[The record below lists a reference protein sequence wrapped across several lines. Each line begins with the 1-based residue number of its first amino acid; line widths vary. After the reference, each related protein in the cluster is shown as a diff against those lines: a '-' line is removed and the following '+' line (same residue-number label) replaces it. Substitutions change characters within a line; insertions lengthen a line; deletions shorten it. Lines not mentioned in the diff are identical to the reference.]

1 MSDNKFGFT
10 VDDIIAEFDKKKAD
24 PSASHN
30 IIEDYDEEFSE
41 ELSPSGEY
49 VPRHAKPA
57 PPEEESEQT
66 ENSPDSSK
74 ASAEEIS
81 SEADTKQESVPE
93 VASPEE
99 IEPNEASA
107 EPSAAE
113 QDKSD
118 EPMAAIEPKAT
129 AEPKVSDEPKAAL
142 PNTDLP
148 EASSEPNEPKASEEP
163 QSEES
168 TALPE
173 SDNSAGQETAD
184 LDEPANTSPTE
195 SEVPETIENTENN
208 ITESNIID
216 DISEEETNTPS
227 EPEAPPQPT
236 AVLDGIIPAESFS
249 DKSADESG
257 AFSSVFANGL
267 DDTDKA
273 ENELQETVEVL
284 NADIPDWGDILP
296 EPSIEETV
304 DDAITDYESDDIE
317 EDETVPE
324 DIDETDDTVDDV
336 SDDEIID
343 DEPESDEANPEKED
357 APTEEENSPED
368 NPPKNDSDE
377 SVSEVEAV
385 QTDDIPPF
393 EPEPI
398 TLTAEEAA
406 EDNAKKAKK
415 NILKELLPWKGDT
428 VFEMIRKIVF
438 IIAVIIFIGAGVM
451 LASTLIQSDRAVK
464 DLEQIKEVVTTTAK
478 TTIDSEGN
486 VITIAPTEEEEQ
498 QHNIDIMS
506 YYKGISDKVVG
517 FIELEGCDI
526 YQPVVQ
532 DPEDTTNTYYLTHT
546 YYDEQN
552 KGGAIF
558 MDYRCTV
565 REDYVS
571 PNLVL
576 YGHNQEDGT
585 MFGNLK
591 NYKQNLEF
599 YADNPTVTLRTEY
612 ETGTYLIYAF
622 FVTNA
627 LEKQDSNGEVFHYH
641 DYIEALNDEATFDW
655 YMSEVQSRNQI
666 ISPVKAEFGDKLLVL
681 STCSNEFSNSR
692 FVVFARKLR
701 DGESVSDYDFTSA
714 SFNPYARGVDWTAI
728 MSGETTTTTEE
739 TTVPEETDE
748 EDGET
753 TTKKKKKKT
762 SASDEENSADTL
774 NADNTDLN
782 VAVDADVTT
791 VPPDASDESGED
803 TTTKKKK
810 KTTTEATEETSAEE
824 ITSKKKKSTSADT
837 SEETTAEETTKKKSK
852 KTTTETTAE
861 ETTSK
866 KKKSTTKETTAETS
880 DTENTEESTVTSV
893 PESESEETTT
903 VTAN

>member
-24 PSASHN
+24 PSAPYN
-30 IIEDYDEEFSE
+30 ITEDYDEEFSE

-57 PPEEESEQT
+57 PPEEKAEQT
-66 ENSPDSSK
+66 ADIPDSSD
-74 ASAEEIS
+74 APPEE
-81 SEADTKQESVPE
+81 T
-93 VASPEE
+93 SPEE
-99 IEPNEASA
+99 AAPNDAA
-107 EPSAAE
+107 EMSIAE
-113 QDKSD
+113 QDKPKASD
-118 EPMAAIEPKAT
+118 EHT
-129 AEPKVSDEPKAAL
+129 ALNEPKVEEPTSEELSAS
-142 PNTDLP
+142 P
-148 EASSEPNEPKASEEP
+148 EADKDADSTDPADALTSENEA
-163 QSEES
+163 
-168 TALPE
+168 
-173 SDNSAGQETAD
+173 
-184 LDEPANTSPTE
+184 
-195 SEVPETIENTENN
+195 PETTENSEDN
-208 ITESNIID
+208 ITGSNIID
-216 DISEEETNTPS
+216 DISEEETNEPS
-227 EPEAPPQPT
+227 ESEAPPQPT
-236 AVLDGIIPAESFS
+236 AILDGIAPAESFA
-249 DKSADESG
+249 DKNTDESG

-273 ENELQETVEVL
+273 EGEPQETVEVL

-296 EPSIEETV
+296 EPSIEETI
-304 DDAITDYESDDIE
+304 DDAITDYESEDIE

-324 DIDETDDTVDDV
+324 DTDETDDTVDDI

-343 DEPESDEANPEKED
+343 DEPESDEASPEEA
-357 APTEEENSPED
+357 APTEKESSPEE
-368 NPPKNDSDE
+368 KTDSTE
-377 SVSEVEAV
+377 SVSESETV
-385 QTDDIPPF
+385 QADDIPPF
-393 EPEPI
+393 EPEPV

-406 EDNAKKAKK
+406 EDNAKKTKK
-415 NILKELLPWKGDT
+415 NILKEILPWKSDT

-438 IIAVIIFIGAGVM
+438 IIAVIIFVGAGVM
-451 LASTLIQSDRAVK
+451 LASTLIQSNRAVK
-464 DLEQIKEVVTTTAK
+464 DLEQIKEIVTTTAK
-478 TTIDSEGN
+478 TAIDSEGN

-532 DPEDTTNTYYLTHT
+532 DPEDTTNTYFLTHT

-558 MDYRCTV
+558 MDYRCTIS
-565 REDYVS
+565 EDYVS
-571 PNLVL
+571 PNIVL

-599 YADNPTVTLRTEY
+599 YAENPTVTLRTDY

-641 DYIEALNDEATFDW
+641 DYIEALNDEATFNW
-655 YMSEVQSRNQI
+655 YMGEVQSRNQI

-728 MSGETTTTTEE
+728 MSGETTTETSEE
-739 TTVPEETDE
+739 TSDETTAPEETD

-753 TTKKKKKKT
+753 TTKKKKKKKT
-762 SASDEENSADTL
+762 SAADEENGTDTL
-774 NADNTDLN
+774 NADSSDTDTP
-782 VAVDADVTT
+782 VDADVTT
-791 VPPDASDESGED
+791 VPPDASDEDGEE
-803 TTTKKKK
+803 TTSKKKK
-810 KTTTEATEETSAEE
+810 KTTTEVTEETTEE
-824 ITSKKKKSTSADT
+824 ATSKKKKSTTADT
-837 SEETTAEETTKKKSK
+837 SEETSSEETAETTKKKSK

-866 KKKSTTKETTAETS
+866 KKKSTAKETAAETS
-880 DTENTEESTVTSV
+880 DTESTEESAVTSV
-893 PESESEETTT
+893 PETESEETTT
-903 VTAN
+903 VTAGSD

>member
-24 PSASHN
+24 PSAPYN
-30 IIEDYDEEFSE
+30 ITEDYDEEFSE

-57 PPEEESEQT
+57 PPEEKAEQT
-66 ENSPDSSK
+66 ADIPDSSD
-74 ASAEEIS
+74 APPEE
-81 SEADTKQESVPE
+81 T
-93 VASPEE
+93 SPEE
-99 IEPNEASA
+99 AAPNDAA
-107 EPSAAE
+107 EMSIAE
-113 QDKSD
+113 QDKPKASD
-118 EPMAAIEPKAT
+118 EHT
-129 AEPKVSDEPKAAL
+129 AL
-142 PNTDLP
+142 
-148 EASSEPNEPKASEEP
+148 NEPKAEEPTSEELSASP
-163 QSEES
+163 EADKDADPTDPADALTSENE
-168 TALPE
+168 A
-173 SDNSAGQETAD
+173 
-184 LDEPANTSPTE
+184 
-195 SEVPETIENTENN
+195 PETTENSEDN
-208 ITESNIID
+208 ITDSNIID
-216 DISEEETNTPS
+216 DISEEETNGPS

-236 AVLDGIIPAESFS
+236 AILDGIAPAESFD
-249 DKSADESG
+249 DKNTDESG

-273 ENELQETVEVL
+273 EGEPQETVEVL

-296 EPSIEETV
+296 EPSIEEAI
-304 DDAITDYESDDIE
+304 DDAITDYESEDIE

-324 DIDETDDTVDDV
+324 DTDETDDDV
-336 SDDEIID
+336 SDEEIID
-343 DEPESDEANPEKED
+343 DEPESDEASPEEA
-357 APTEEENSPED
+357 APTEKESSPEE
-368 NPPKNDSDE
+368 KTDSTE
-377 SVSEVEAV
+377 SVSESETV
-385 QTDDIPPF
+385 QADDIPPF

-398 TLTAEEAA
+398 TLTADETA
-406 EDNAKKAKK
+406 EDNSKKEKK
-415 NILKELLPWKGDT
+415 NILKELLPQKGDT

-438 IIAVIIFIGAGVM
+438 IIAVIIFVGAGVM
-451 LASTLIQSDRAVK
+451 LASTLIQSNRAVK
-464 DLEQIKEVVTTTAK
+464 DLEQIKEIVTTTAK
-478 TTIDSEGN
+478 TAIDSEGN

-532 DPEDTTNTYYLTHT
+532 DPEDTTNTYFLTHT

-558 MDYRCTV
+558 MDYRCTIS
-565 REDYVS
+565 EDYVS
-571 PNLVL
+571 PNIVL

-599 YADNPTVTLRTEY
+599 YAENPTVTLRTDY

-655 YMSEVQSRNQI
+655 YMGEVQSRNQI

-728 MSGETTTTTEE
+728 MSGETTTETSEE
-739 TTVPEETDE
+739 TSDETTAPEETD

-753 TTKKKKKKT
+753 TTKKKKKKKT
-762 SASDEENSADTL
+762 SAADEENGTDTL
-774 NADNTDLN
+774 NADSSDTDTP
-782 VAVDADVTT
+782 VDADVTT
-791 VPPDASDESGED
+791 VPPDASDEDGEE
-803 TTTKKKK
+803 TTSKKKK
-810 KTTTEATEETSAEE
+810 KTTTEITEETTEE
-824 ITSKKKKSTSADT
+824 ATSKKKKSTTADT
-837 SEETTAEETTKKKSK
+837 SEETSSEETAETTKKKPK

-866 KKKSTTKETTAETS
+866 KKKSTAKETAAETS
-880 DTENTEESTVTSV
+880 DTESTEESAVTSV
-893 PESESEETTT
+893 PETESEETTT
-903 VTAN
+903 VTAGSD

>member
-24 PSASHN
+24 PSAPYN
-30 IIEDYDEEFSE
+30 ITEDYDEEFSE
-41 ELSPSGEY
+41 ELSPNGEY

-57 PPEEESEQT
+57 PPEEETEQ
-66 ENSPDSSK
+66 NGDIPDSSD
-74 ASAEEIS
+74 ASAEIS
-81 SEADTKQESVPE
+81 TPEADAKQENAPTG
-93 VASPEE
+93 
-99 IEPNEASA
+99 ASA

-113 QDKSD
+113 QDKS
-118 EPMAAIEPKAT
+118 
-129 AEPKVSDEPKAAL
+129 V
-142 PNTDLP
+142 
-148 EASSEPNEPKASEEP
+148 EPKASYESKTAEEP
-163 QSEES
+163 KSEES

-173 SDNSAGQETAD
+173 LDNSAVQETAG
-184 LDEPANTSPTE
+184 LDEPAIIPPKE
-195 SEVPETIENTENN
+195 SKVPQTIENTKNN
-208 ITESNIID
+208 ITESNIVD
-216 DISEEETNTPS
+216 DISEEETNKPS
-227 EPEAPPQPT
+227 ESEAPPQPA
-236 AVLDGIIPAESFS
+236 AVLDGVIPAESFS
-249 DKSADESG
+249 DKNTDESG
-257 AFSSVFANGL
+257 TFSSMFANGL

-273 ENELQETVEVL
+273 ENEPQETVEVL

-304 DDAITDYESDDIE
+304 DDAITDYESEDIE

-324 DIDETDDTVDDV
+324 DIDETDDTVDDI

-343 DEPESDEANPEKED
+343 DEADPEKTD
-357 APTEEENSPED
+357 TPTEEENKPE
-368 NPPKNDSDE
+368 KNGSSE
-377 SVSEVEAV
+377 SETV
-385 QTDDIPPF
+385 QTDDIPAF
-393 EPEPI
+393 NPEPV

-415 NILKELLPWKGDT
+415 NILKEILPWKGDT

-451 LASTLIQSDRAVK
+451 LASTLIQSNKAVK

-486 VITIAPTEEEEQ
+486 VITVAPTEEEEQ

-565 REDYVS
+565 SEDYVS

-591 NYKQNLEF
+591 NYKQDLEF
-599 YADNPTVTLRTEY
+599 YAANPTVTLRTEY
-612 ETGTYLIYAF
+612 ETGIYLIYAY

-655 YMSEVQSRNQI
+655 YMGEVQSRNQI

-681 STCSNEFSNSR
+681 STCSNEFTNSR

-728 MSGETTTTTEE
+728 MSGETTTELTEE
-739 TTVPEETDE
+739 TSEETTAPEETD

-753 TTKKKKKKT
+753 TTKKKKKKKT
-762 SASDEENSADTL
+762 SVSDEENSTDTL
-774 NADNTDLN
+774 NASDSDTDTS
-782 VAVDADVTT
+782 ADADVTT
-791 VPPDASDESGED
+791 VPTDASDEGSED

-810 KTTTEATEETSAEE
+810 KKTTAESTEETSAEE
-824 ITSKKKKSTSADT
+824 TTSKKKKSTDADT
-837 SEETTAEETTKKKSK
+837 SEETTAEEITTKKKSK

-866 KKKSTTKETTAETS
+866 KKKKTKETTAETS
-880 DTENTEESTVTSV
+880 DTEESTVTSI
-893 PESESEETTT
+893 PETESEETTT

>member
-10 VDDIIAEFDKKKAD
+10 VDDIIAEFDKKKTE
-24 PSASHN
+24 PSAPHN
-30 IIEDYDEEFSE
+30 ITEDYDGEFSE
-41 ELSPSGEY
+41 ELSPNGEY

-57 PPEEESEQT
+57 PPEEETEQ
-66 ENSPDSSK
+66 NGNIPDSS
-74 ASAEEIS
+74 
-81 SEADTKQESVPE
+81 DTS
-93 VASPEE
+93 
-99 IEPNEASA
+99 
-107 EPSAAE
+107 AE
-113 QDKSD
+113 QDKS
-118 EPMAAIEPKAT
+118 A
-129 AEPKVSDEPKAAL
+129 EPKAANVTTAEE
-142 PNTDLP
+142 PKPESTSASP
-148 EASSEPNEPKASEEP
+148 EADKNTE
-163 QSEES
+163 
-168 TALPE
+168 
-173 SDNSAGQETAD
+173 QETAGP
-184 LDEPANTSPTE
+184 DEPAIAPPTE
-195 SEVPETIENTENN
+195 SEVPETTENKEN
-208 ITESNIID
+208 DITESNIVD
-216 DISEEETNTPS
+216 DISEEETNKPS
-227 EPEAPPQPT
+227 EPEAPPQPA
-236 AVLDGIIPAESFS
+236 AVS
-249 DKSADESG
+249 DDA
-257 AFSSVFANGL
+257 
-267 DDTDKA
+267 DKA
-273 ENELQETVEVL
+273 ESEPTGTVEVL

-296 EPSIEETV
+296 EPSIEETI
-304 DDAITDYESDDIE
+304 DDAIADLDSEEIE

-324 DIDETDDTVDDV
+324 DIDETDDTVNDI

-343 DEPESDEANPEKED
+343 DEADPEKTD
-357 APTEEENSPED
+357 TPTEEENKTE
-368 NPPKNDSDE
+368 KADSSE
-377 SVSEVEAV
+377 SETVR
-385 QTDDIPPF
+385 TDDIPAF
-393 EPEPI
+393 NPEPV
-398 TLTAEEAA
+398 TLTAEETA

-415 NILKELLPWKGDT
+415 NILKEILPWKGDT

-451 LASTLIQSDRAVK
+451 LASTLIQSNRAVK
-464 DLEQIKEVVTTTAK
+464 DLEKIKEVVTTTAK

-565 REDYVS
+565 SEDYVS

-591 NYKQNLEF
+591 NYKQDLDF
-599 YADNPTVTLRTEY
+599 YAANPTVTLRTEY
-612 ETGTYLIYAF
+612 ESGTYLIYAY

-655 YMSEVQSRNQI
+655 YMGEVQSRNQI

-728 MSGETTTTTEE
+728 MSGETTTELTEETSEE
-739 TTVPEETDE
+739 TTVPEETD

-753 TTKKKKKKT
+753 TTKKKKKKKT
-762 SASDEENSADTL
+762 SVSDEENSSDTL
-774 NADNTDLN
+774 NADDSDTDTP
-782 VAVDADVTT
+782 VDADVTT
-791 VPPDASDESGED
+791 VPTDASDEGGED
-803 TTTKKKK
+803 TTTKKKKK

-824 ITSKKKKSTSADT
+824 TTSKKKKSTDADT
-837 SEETTAEETTKKKSK
+837 SEETTAEETTTKKKSK

-861 ETTSK
+861 ETTTK
-866 KKKSTTKETTAETS
+866 KKKSTAKETTAETS
-880 DTENTEESTVTSV
+880 DTEESTVTSV
-893 PESESEETTT
+893 PETEPEETTT

>member
-10 VDDIIAEFDKKKAD
+10 VDDIIAEFDKKKTE
-24 PSASHN
+24 PSAPHN
-30 IIEDYDEEFSE
+30 ITEDYDGEFSE
-41 ELSPSGEY
+41 ELSPNGEY

-57 PPEEESEQT
+57 PPEEETEQ
-66 ENSPDSSK
+66 NGNIPDSS
-74 ASAEEIS
+74 
-81 SEADTKQESVPE
+81 DTS
-93 VASPEE
+93 
-99 IEPNEASA
+99 
-107 EPSAAE
+107 AE
-113 QDKSD
+113 QDKS
-118 EPMAAIEPKAT
+118 
-129 AEPKVSDEPKAAL
+129 AEPKTANVTTAEEPKPESTSAS
-142 PNTDLP
+142 P
-148 EASSEPNEPKASEEP
+148 EADK
-163 QSEES
+163 S
-168 TALPE
+168 TE
-173 SDNSAGQETAD
+173 QETAG
-184 LDEPANTSPTE
+184 LDEPAIIPPTE
-195 SEVPETIENTENN
+195 SEVPETTENKEN
-208 ITESNIID
+208 DITESNIID
-216 DISEEETNTPS
+216 DISEEETNEPS
-227 EPEAPPQPT
+227 ESEAPPQPA
-236 AVLDGIIPAESFS
+236 AVP
-249 DKSADESG
+249 
-257 AFSSVFANGL
+257 
-267 DDTDKA
+267 DDADKA
-273 ENELQETVEVL
+273 ENEPTGTVEVL
-284 NADIPDWGDILP
+284 NADIPDWNDILP
-296 EPSIEETV
+296 EPSIEETI
-304 DDAITDYESDDIE
+304 DDAIADLDSEEIE

-324 DIDETDDTVDDV
+324 DIDETDDTVNDI

-343 DEPESDEANPEKED
+343 DEADPEKTD
-357 APTEEENSPED
+357 TPTEEENKTE
-368 NPPKNDSDE
+368 KADSSE
-377 SVSEVEAV
+377 SETVRN
-385 QTDDIPPF
+385 DDIPAF
-393 EPEPI
+393 NPEPV
-398 TLTAEEAA
+398 TLTAEEDA

-415 NILKELLPWKGDT
+415 NILKEILPWKGDT

-451 LASTLIQSDRAVK
+451 LASTLIQSNRAVK
-464 DLEQIKEVVTTTAK
+464 DLEKIKEVVTTTAK

-565 REDYVS
+565 SEDYVS

-591 NYKQNLEF
+591 NYKQDLDF
-599 YADNPTVTLRTEY
+599 YAANPTVTLRTEY
-612 ETGTYLIYAF
+612 ESGTYLIYAY

-655 YMSEVQSRNQI
+655 YMGEVQSRNQI

-728 MSGETTTTTEE
+728 MSGETTTELTEETSEE
-739 TTVPEETDE
+739 TTVPEETD

-753 TTKKKKKKT
+753 TTKKKKKKKT
-762 SASDEENSADTL
+762 SVSDEENSSDTL
-774 NADNTDLN
+774 NADDSDTDTL
-782 VAVDADVTT
+782 ADADVTT
-791 VPPDASDESGED
+791 VPTDASDEGGED

-810 KTTTEATEETSAEE
+810 KKTTTEITEETSAEE
-824 ITSKKKKSTSADT
+824 TTSKKKKSTDADT

-861 ETTSK
+861 ETTTKKK

-880 DTENTEESTVTSV
+880 DTEESTVTSV
-893 PESESEETTT
+893 PETESEETTT

>member
-24 PSASHN
+24 PSAPYN
-30 IIEDYDEEFSE
+30 ITEDYDEEFSE
-41 ELSPSGEY
+41 ELSPNGEY

-57 PPEEESEQT
+57 PPEEETEQ
-66 ENSPDSSK
+66 NGDIPDSSDT
-74 ASAEEIS
+74 SAEIS
-81 SEADTKQESVPE
+81 TPEADAKQENAPTG
-93 VASPEE
+93 
-99 IEPNEASA
+99 ASA

-113 QDKSD
+113 QDKSV
-118 EPMAAIEPKAT
+118 EPKAT
-129 AEPKVSDEPKAAL
+129 V
-142 PNTDLP
+142 
-148 EASSEPNEPKASEEP
+148 EPKASYEPKTAEEP
-163 QSEES
+163 KSEES
-168 TALPE
+168 TALHE
-173 SDNSAGQETAD
+173 LDNSAVQETAH
-184 LDEPANTSPTE
+184 LDEPAIIPPKE
-195 SEVPETIENTENN
+195 SEVPQTIENTKNN
-208 ITESNIID
+208 ITESNIVEH
-216 DISEEETNTPS
+216 ISEEETSEPS
-227 EPEAPPQPT
+227 ESEAPPQPA
-236 AVLDGIIPAESFS
+236 AVLDGVIPAESFS
-249 DKSADESG
+249 DKNTDESG
-257 AFSSVFANGL
+257 TFSSVFANGL

-273 ENELQETVEVL
+273 ENEPQETVEVL
-284 NADIPDWGDILP
+284 NTDIPDWGDILP

-304 DDAITDYESDDIE
+304 DDAITDYESEDIE

-324 DIDETDDTVDDV
+324 DIDETDDTVDDI

-343 DEPESDEANPEKED
+343 DEPESDEADPENTD
-357 APTEEENSPED
+357 TPTEEETSPED
-368 NPPKNDSDE
+368 KTEKADNSE
-377 SVSEVEAV
+377 SETAR
-385 QTDDIPPF
+385 TDDIPAF
-393 EPEPI
+393 NPEPV

-406 EDNAKKAKK
+406 EDTAQKARK
-415 NILKELLPWKGDT
+415 NILKEILPWKGDT

-451 LASTLIQSDRAVK
+451 LASTLIQSNRAVK

-486 VITIAPTEEEEQ
+486 VITVAPTEEEEQ

-565 REDYVS
+565 SEDYVS

-591 NYKQNLEF
+591 NYKQDLEF
-599 YADNPTVTLRTEY
+599 YAANPTVTLRTEY
-612 ETGTYLIYAF
+612 ESGTYLIYAY

-655 YMSEVQSRNQI
+655 YMGEVQSRNQI

-728 MSGETTTTTEE
+728 MSGETTTELTEE
-739 TTVPEETDE
+739 TSEETTAPEETDE
-748 EDGET
+748 DGGT
-753 TTKKKKKKT
+753 TTKKKKKKKT
-762 SASDEENSADTL
+762 SVSDEENSTDTL
-774 NADNTDLN
+774 NEDGSDTDSS
-782 VAVDADVTT
+782 ADADVTT
-791 VPPDASDESGED
+791 VPTDASDEGGED

-810 KTTTEATEETSAEE
+810 KKTTAESTEETSAEE
-824 ITSKKKKSTSADT
+824 TTSKKKKSTDT
-837 SEETTAEETTKKKSK
+837 DASEETTAEETTTKKKSK

-866 KKKSTTKETTAETS
+866 KKKKTKETTAETS
-880 DTENTEESTVTSV
+880 DTEESTVTSV
-893 PESESEETTT
+893 PETESEETTT

>member
-24 PSASHN
+24 PSAPYN
-30 IIEDYDEEFSE
+30 ITEDYDEEFSE
-41 ELSPSGEY
+41 ELSPNGEY

-57 PPEEESEQT
+57 PPEEETGQNEDIPD
-66 ENSPDSSK
+66 SPDT
-74 ASAEEIS
+74 SAEIS
-81 SEADTKQESVPE
+81 TPEADAKQESTPT
-93 VASPEE
+93 
-99 IEPNEASA
+99 EASA

-113 QDKSD
+113 QDKSV
-118 EPMAAIEPKAT
+118 EPKAAIEPKAT
-129 AEPKVSDEPKAAL
+129 I
-142 PNTDLP
+142 
-148 EASSEPNEPKASEEP
+148 EPKASYEPKTAEEP
-163 QSEES
+163 KSEES
-168 TALPE
+168 TALHE
-173 SDNSAGQETAD
+173 LDNSAVQETAG
-184 LDEPANTSPTE
+184 LDEPVVAPPTE
-195 SEVPETIENTENN
+195 SEVPETIENTEND

-216 DISEEETNTPS
+216 DISEEETNEPS
-227 EPEAPPQPT
+227 EPEAPPQPA
-236 AVLDGIIPAESFS
+236 AVLDGVIPAESFS
-249 DKSADESG
+249 DKNTNESG

-267 DDTDKA
+267 DDSDKA
-273 ENELQETVEVL
+273 ENEPQETVEVL

-304 DDAITDYESDDIE
+304 DDAITDYESEDIE

-324 DIDETDDTVDDV
+324 DIDETDDTVDDI

-343 DEPESDEANPEKED
+343 DEPESGEANPENTD
-357 APTEEENSPED
+357 TPTEEETSPED
-368 NPPKNDSDE
+368 KTEKNDNSE
-377 SVSEVEAV
+377 SETAR
-385 QTDDIPPF
+385 TDDIPPF
-393 EPEPI
+393 KPEPV

-406 EDNAKKAKK
+406 EDNDKKAKK
-415 NILKELLPWKGDT
+415 NILKEILPWKGDT

-451 LASTLIQSDRAVK
+451 LASTLIQSNRAVK
-464 DLEQIKEVVTTTAK
+464 DLEKIKEVVTTTAK

-532 DPEDTTNTYYLTHT
+532 DPDDTTNTYYLTHT

-565 REDYVS
+565 SEDYVS

-591 NYKQNLEF
+591 NYKQDLEF
-599 YADNPTVTLRTEY
+599 YAANPTVTLRTEY
-612 ETGTYLIYAF
+612 ETGIYLIYAY

-655 YMSEVQSRNQI
+655 YMGEVQSRNQI

-701 DGESVSDYDFTSA
+701 SGESVSDYDFTSA

-728 MSGETTTTTEE
+728 MSGETTTELTEE
-739 TTVPEETDE
+739 TSEETTAPDE
-748 EDGET
+748 TDEDGET
-753 TTKKKKKKT
+753 TTKKKKKKKT
-762 SASDEENSADTL
+762 SVSDEENSTDTL
-774 NADNTDLN
+774 SADDSDTDTP
-782 VAVDADVTT
+782 ADADVTT
-791 VPPDASDESGED
+791 VPTDASDEDGED
-803 TTTKKKK
+803 TTTKKKKK

-824 ITSKKKKSTSADT
+824 TTSKKKKSTSADT

-861 ETTSK
+861 ETTTK

-880 DTENTEESTVTSV
+880 DTEESTVTSV
-893 PESESEETTT
+893 PETESEETTT

>member
-24 PSASHN
+24 PSAPHN
-30 IIEDYDEEFSE
+30 ITEDYDEEFSE
-41 ELSPSGEY
+41 ELSPNGEY

-57 PPEEESEQT
+57 PPEEETEQ
-66 ENSPDSSK
+66 NGNIPDSSDT
-74 ASAEEIS
+74 SAEIS
-81 SEADTKQESVPE
+81 TPEADAKQENAPTG
-93 VASPEE
+93 
-99 IEPNEASA
+99 ASA

-113 QDKSD
+113 QDKSV
-118 EPMAAIEPKAT
+118 EPKAAIEPKAT
-129 AEPKVSDEPKAAL
+129 VEPKATIEPKVSYEPKTA
-142 PNTDLP
+142 
-148 EASSEPNEPKASEEP
+148 EEPK
-163 QSEES
+163 SEES

-173 SDNSAGQETAD
+173 LDNSAVQETAG
-184 LDEPANTSPTE
+184 LDEPAIIPPKE
-195 SEVPETIENTENN
+195 SEVPQTIENTKNN
-208 ITESNIID
+208 ITESNIAEY
-216 DISEEETNTPS
+216 ISEEETNEPS
-227 EPEAPPQPT
+227 EPEAPPQPA
-236 AVLDGIIPAESFS
+236 AVLDGVIPAESFS
-249 DKSADESG
+249 DKNTDESG
-257 AFSSVFANGL
+257 TFSSVFANGL

-273 ENELQETVEVL
+273 ENEPQETVEVL

-304 DDAITDYESDDIE
+304 DDAITDYESEDIE

-324 DIDETDDTVDDV
+324 DIDETDDTVNDI

-343 DEPESDEANPEKED
+343 DEADPEKTD
-357 APTEEENSPED
+357 TPTEEENKPQ
-368 NPPKNDSDE
+368 KNDSSE
-377 SVSEVEAV
+377 SQTV
-385 QTDDIPPF
+385 QTDDIPAF
-393 EPEPI
+393 NPEPV

-406 EDNAKKAKK
+406 EDTAQKTKK
-415 NILKELLPWKGDT
+415 NILKEILPWKDDT

-451 LASTLIQSDRAVK
+451 LASTLIQSNRAVK

-486 VITIAPTEEEEQ
+486 VITVAPTEEEEQ

-565 REDYVS
+565 SEDYVS

-591 NYKQNLEF
+591 NYKQDLEF
-599 YADNPTVTLRTEY
+599 YAANPTVTLRTEY
-612 ETGTYLIYAF
+612 ESGTYLIYAY

-655 YMSEVQSRNQI
+655 YMGEVQSRNQI

-681 STCSNEFSNSR
+681 STCSNEFTNSR

-728 MSGETTTTTEE
+728 MSGETTTELTEE
-739 TTVPEETDE
+739 TSEETTAPEETD

-753 TTKKKKKKT
+753 TTKKKKKKKT
-762 SASDEENSADTL
+762 SVSDEENSTDTL
-774 NADNTDLN
+774 NEDGSDTDTS
-782 VAVDADVTT
+782 ADADVTT
-791 VPPDASDESGED
+791 VPPDASDEGGED

-810 KTTTEATEETSAEE
+810 KKTTAESTEETSAEE
-824 ITSKKKKSTSADT
+824 TTSKKKKSTAADT
-837 SEETTAEETTKKKSK
+837 SEETTAEETTTKKKSK
-852 KTTTETTAE
+852 KTTIETTAE

-866 KKKSTTKETTAETS
+866 KKKKTKETTAETS
-880 DTENTEESTVTSV
+880 DTEESTVTSV
-893 PESESEETTT
+893 PETESEETTT

>member
-24 PSASHN
+24 PSAPYN
-30 IIEDYDEEFSE
+30 ITEDYDEEFSE
-41 ELSPSGEY
+41 ELSPNGEY

-57 PPEEESEQT
+57 PPEEETGQNEDI
-66 ENSPDSSK
+66 PDSSDT
-74 ASAEEIS
+74 SAEIS
-81 SEADTKQESVPE
+81 TPKAEAKQENAPTG
-93 VASPEE
+93 
-99 IEPNEASA
+99 ASA

-113 QDKSD
+113 QDKSA
-118 EPMAAIEPKAT
+118 EPKAAIEPKASYEPET
-129 AEPKVSDEPKAAL
+129 AEEPK
-142 PNTDLP
+142 
-148 EASSEPNEPKASEEP
+148 SEG
-163 QSEES
+163 S

-173 SDNSAGQETAD
+173 LDNSAVQESAD
-184 LDEPANTSPTE
+184 LGEPAIAPPTE
-195 SEVPETIENTENN
+195 SEVPETIENTEND

-216 DISEEETNTPS
+216 DISEEETNEPS
-227 EPEAPPQPT
+227 EPEAPPQPA
-236 AVLDGIIPAESFS
+236 AVLDGVIPAESFS
-249 DKSADESG
+249 DKNTDESG

-267 DDTDKA
+267 DDSDKA
-273 ENELQETVEVL
+273 ENEPQETVEVL

-304 DDAITDYESDDIE
+304 DDAITDYESEDIE

-324 DIDETDDTVDDV
+324 DIDETDDTVDDI

-343 DEPESDEANPEKED
+343 DEPESDEADPENTD
-357 APTEEENSPED
+357 TPTEEETSPED
-368 NPPKNDSDE
+368 KTEKADSSE
-377 SVSEVEAV
+377 SETAR
-385 QTDDIPPF
+385 TDDIPPF
-393 EPEPI
+393 EPEPV

-406 EDNAKKAKK
+406 EDNAKKTKK
-415 NILKELLPWKGDT
+415 NILKEILPWKGDT

-451 LASTLIQSDRAVK
+451 LASTLIQSNRAVK
-464 DLEQIKEVVTTTAK
+464 DLEKIKEVVTTTAK

-486 VITIAPTEEEEQ
+486 VITVAPTEEEEQ

-565 REDYVS
+565 SEDYVS

-591 NYKQNLEF
+591 NYKQDLEF
-599 YADNPTVTLRTEY
+599 YAANPTVTLRTEY
-612 ETGTYLIYAF
+612 ETGIYLIYAY

-655 YMSEVQSRNQI
+655 YMGEVQSRNQI

-701 DGESVSDYDFTSA
+701 SGESVSDYDFTSA

-728 MSGETTTTTEE
+728 MSGETTTELTEE
-739 TTVPEETDE
+739 TSEETTAPEETD

-753 TTKKKKKKT
+753 TTKKKKKKKT
-762 SASDEENSADTL
+762 SVSDEENSTDTL
-774 NADNTDLN
+774 NEDGSDTDTS
-782 VAVDADVTT
+782 ADADVTT
-791 VPPDASDESGED
+791 VPPDASDEGGED
-803 TTTKKKK
+803 TTTKKKKK

-824 ITSKKKKSTSADT
+824 TTSKKKKKSTDTDT

-861 ETTSK
+861 ETTTK

-880 DTENTEESTVTSV
+880 DTEESTVTSV
-893 PESESEETTT
+893 PETESEETTT

>member
-10 VDDIIAEFDKKKAD
+10 VDDIIAEFDKKKTE
-24 PSASHN
+24 PSAPHN
-30 IIEDYDEEFSE
+30 ITEDYDGEFSE
-41 ELSPSGEY
+41 ELSPNGEY

-57 PPEEESEQT
+57 PPEEETEQ
-66 ENSPDSSK
+66 NGDIPDSS
-74 ASAEEIS
+74 
-81 SEADTKQESVPE
+81 DTS
-93 VASPEE
+93 
-99 IEPNEASA
+99 
-107 EPSAAE
+107 AE
-113 QDKSD
+113 QDKS
-118 EPMAAIEPKAT
+118 
-129 AEPKVSDEPKAAL
+129 AEPKTANVTTAEEPKPESTSAS
-142 PNTDLP
+142 P
-148 EASSEPNEPKASEEP
+148 EADKNTE
-163 QSEES
+163 
-168 TALPE
+168 
-173 SDNSAGQETAD
+173 QETVG
-184 LDEPANTSPTE
+184 LDEPAIIPPTE
-195 SEVPETIENTENN
+195 SEVPETTENKEN
-208 ITESNIID
+208 DITESNIVE
-216 DISEEETNTPS
+216 DISEEETNAPS
-227 EPEAPPQPT
+227 ESEAPPQPA
-236 AVLDGIIPAESFS
+236 AVP
-249 DKSADESG
+249 
-257 AFSSVFANGL
+257 
-267 DDTDKA
+267 DDADKA
-273 ENELQETVEVL
+273 KNEPTGTVEVL
-284 NADIPDWGDILP
+284 NANIPDWNDILP
-296 EPSIEETV
+296 EPSIEETI
-304 DDAITDYESDDIE
+304 DDAIADLDSEEIE

-324 DIDETDDTVDDV
+324 DIDETDDTVNDI

-343 DEPESDEANPEKED
+343 DEADPEKTD
-357 APTEEENSPED
+357 TPTEEENKTE
-368 NPPKNDSDE
+368 KADSSE
-377 SVSEVEAV
+377 SETVR
-385 QTDDIPPF
+385 TDDIPAF
-393 EPEPI
+393 NPEPV

-415 NILKELLPWKGDT
+415 NILKEILPWKGDT

-451 LASTLIQSDRAVK
+451 LASTLIQSNRAVK
-464 DLEQIKEVVTTTAK
+464 DLEKIKEVVTTTAK

-506 YYKGISDKVVG
+506 YYKGISDRVVG

-565 REDYVS
+565 SEDYVS

-591 NYKQNLEF
+591 NYKQDLDF
-599 YADNPTVTLRTEY
+599 YAANPTVTLRTEY
-612 ETGTYLIYAF
+612 ESGTYLIYAY

-655 YMSEVQSRNQI
+655 YMGEVQSRNQI

-728 MSGETTTTTEE
+728 MSGETTTELTEETSEE
-739 TTVPEETDE
+739 TTVPEETD

-753 TTKKKKKKT
+753 TTKKKKKKKT
-762 SASDEENSADTL
+762 SVSDEENSTDTL
-774 NADNTDLN
+774 NADDSDTDTP
-782 VAVDADVTT
+782 VDADVTT
-791 VPPDASDESGED
+791 VPTDASDEGDED
-803 TTTKKKK
+803 TTTKKKKK

-824 ITSKKKKSTSADT
+824 TTSKKKKSTDADT
-837 SEETTAEETTKKKSK
+837 SEETTAEETTTKKKSK
-852 KTTTETTAE
+852 KTTTEITAE
-861 ETTSK
+861 ETTTK
-866 KKKSTTKETTAETS
+866 KKKSTAKETTAETS
-880 DTENTEESTVTSV
+880 DTEESTVTSV
-893 PESESEETTT
+893 PETESEETTT

>member
-24 PSASHN
+24 PSAPYN
-30 IIEDYDEEFSE
+30 ITEDYDEEFSE

-57 PPEEESEQT
+57 PPEEKAEQT
-66 ENSPDSSK
+66 ADIPDSSD
-74 ASAEEIS
+74 APPEE
-81 SEADTKQESVPE
+81 T
-93 VASPEE
+93 SPEE
-99 IEPNEASA
+99 AAPNDAA
-107 EPSAAE
+107 EMSIAE

-118 EPMAAIEPKAT
+118 KPKA
-129 AEPKVSDEPKAAL
+129 SDEHTAL
-142 PNTDLP
+142 
-148 EASSEPNEPKASEEP
+148 NEPKAEEPTSEELSASP
-163 QSEES
+163 EADKDADPTDPADVLTSENE
-168 TALPE
+168 A
-173 SDNSAGQETAD
+173 
-184 LDEPANTSPTE
+184 
-195 SEVPETIENTENN
+195 PETTENSEDN
-208 ITESNIID
+208 ITDSNIID
-216 DISEEETNTPS
+216 DISEEETNEPS

-236 AVLDGIIPAESFS
+236 AILDGIAPAESFA
-249 DKSADESG
+249 DKSADESSE
-257 AFSSVFANGL
+257 FSSVFTNRL

-273 ENELQETVEVL
+273 EGEPQETVEVL

-304 DDAITDYESDDIE
+304 DDAITDYESEDIE

-324 DIDETDDTVDDV
+324 DIDETDDTVNDI
-336 SDDEIID
+336 SDEEIID
-343 DEPESDEANPEKED
+343 DEPESDEANPENTD
-357 APTEEENSPED
+357 TPTEEETSPED
-368 NPPKNDSDE
+368 KTEKADNSE
-377 SVSEVEAV
+377 SETAR
-385 QTDDIPPF
+385 TDDIPPF

-398 TLTAEEAA
+398 TLTADEAA
-406 EDNAKKAKK
+406 EDTAQKAKK
-415 NILKELLPWKGDT
+415 NILKEILPQKGDT
-428 VFEMIRKIVF
+428 IFEMIRKIVF
-438 IIAVIIFIGAGVM
+438 IIAVIIFVGAGVM
-451 LASTLIQSDRAVK
+451 LASTLIQSNRAVK
-464 DLEQIKEVVTTTAK
+464 DLEQIKEIVTTTAK
-478 TTIDSEGN
+478 TAIDSEGN

-532 DPEDTTNTYYLTHT
+532 DPEDTTNTYFLTHT

-558 MDYRCTV
+558 MDYRCTIS
-565 REDYVS
+565 EDYVS
-571 PNLVL
+571 PNIVL

-599 YADNPTVTLRTEY
+599 YAENPTVTLRTDY

-655 YMSEVQSRNQI
+655 YMGEVQSRNQI

-728 MSGETTTTTEE
+728 MSGETTTETSEE
-739 TTVPEETDE
+739 TSDETTAPEETD

-753 TTKKKKKKT
+753 TTKKKKKKKT
-762 SASDEENSADTL
+762 SAADEENGTDTL
-774 NADNTDLN
+774 NADSSDTDTT
-782 VAVDADVTT
+782 VDADVTT
-791 VPPDASDESGED
+791 VPPDASDEDGEE
-803 TTTKKKK
+803 TTSKKKK
-810 KTTTEATEETSAEE
+810 KTTTEVTEETTEE
-824 ITSKKKKSTSADT
+824 ATSKKKKSTTADT
-837 SEETTAEETTKKKSK
+837 SEETSSEETAETTKKKSK

-866 KKKSTTKETTAETS
+866 KKKSTAKETAAETS
-880 DTENTEESTVTSV
+880 DTESTEESAVTSV
-893 PESESEETTT
+893 PETESEETTT
-903 VTAN
+903 VTAGSD

>member
-1 MSDNKFGFT
+1 MSDKKFGFT
-10 VDDIIAEFDKKKAD
+10 VDDIIAEFDKKKTE
-24 PSASHN
+24 PSAPHN
-30 IIEDYDEEFSE
+30 ITEDYDGEFSE
-41 ELSPSGEY
+41 ELSPNGEY

-57 PPEEESEQT
+57 PPEEETEQ
-66 ENSPDSSK
+66 NGNIPDSS
-74 ASAEEIS
+74 
-81 SEADTKQESVPE
+81 DTS
-93 VASPEE
+93 
-99 IEPNEASA
+99 
-107 EPSAAE
+107 AE
-113 QDKSD
+113 QDKS
-118 EPMAAIEPKAT
+118 A
-129 AEPKVSDEPKAAL
+129 EPKAANVTNE
-142 PNTDLP
+142 PQTAEEPKPESTSASP
-148 EASSEPNEPKASEEP
+148 EADKKTE
-163 QSEES
+163 
-168 TALPE
+168 
-173 SDNSAGQETAD
+173 QETVG
-184 LDEPANTSPTE
+184 LDEPAIIPPTE
-195 SEVPETIENTENN
+195 SEVPETTENKEN
-208 ITESNIID
+208 DITGSNIID
-216 DISEEETNTPS
+216 DIAEEETNKPS
-227 EPEAPPQPT
+227 EPEAPPQPA
-236 AVLDGIIPAESFS
+236 AVP
-249 DKSADESG
+249 
-257 AFSSVFANGL
+257 
-267 DDTDKA
+267 DDADKA
-273 ENELQETVEVL
+273 ESEPTGTVEVL

-296 EPSIEETV
+296 EPSIEETI
-304 DDAITDYESDDIE
+304 DDAIADLDSEEIE

-324 DIDETDDTVDDV
+324 DIDETDDTVNDI

-343 DEPESDEANPEKED
+343 DEADPEKTD
-357 APTEEENSPED
+357 TPTEEENKTE
-368 NPPKNDSDE
+368 KADSSE
-377 SVSEVEAV
+377 SETVR
-385 QTDDIPPF
+385 TDDIPAF
-393 EPEPI
+393 NPEPV

-415 NILKELLPWKGDT
+415 NILKEILPWKGDT

-451 LASTLIQSDRAVK
+451 LASTLIQSNRAVK
-464 DLEQIKEVVTTTAK
+464 DLEKIKEVVTTTAK

-532 DPEDTTNTYYLTHT
+532 DPDDTTNTYYLTHT

-565 REDYVS
+565 SEDYVS

-591 NYKQNLEF
+591 NYKQDLDF
-599 YADNPTVTLRTEY
+599 YAANPTVTLRTEY
-612 ETGTYLIYAF
+612 ESGTYLIYAY

-655 YMSEVQSRNQI
+655 YMGEVQSRNQI

-728 MSGETTTTTEE
+728 MSGETTTELTEETSEE
-739 TTVPEETDE
+739 TTVPEETD

-753 TTKKKKKKT
+753 TTKKKKKKKT
-762 SASDEENSADTL
+762 SVSDEENSSDTL
-774 NADNTDLN
+774 NADDSDTDTP
-782 VAVDADVTT
+782 VDADVTT
-791 VPPDASDESGED
+791 VPTDASDEGGED
-803 TTTKKKK
+803 TTTKKKKK

-824 ITSKKKKSTSADT
+824 TTSKKKKSTDADT
-837 SEETTAEETTKKKSK
+837 SEETTAEETTTKKKSK

-861 ETTSK
+861 ETTTK
-866 KKKSTTKETTAETS
+866 KKKSTAKETTAETS
-880 DTENTEESTVTSV
+880 DTEESTVTSV
-893 PESESEETTT
+893 PETEPEETTT

>member
-24 PSASHN
+24 PSAPYN
-30 IIEDYDEEFSE
+30 ITEDYDEEFSE
-41 ELSPSGEY
+41 ELSPNGEY

-57 PPEEESEQT
+57 PPEEETEQ
-66 ENSPDSSK
+66 NGDIPDSSD
-74 ASAEEIS
+74 ASAEIS
-81 SEADTKQESVPE
+81 TPEADAKQENAPTG
-93 VASPEE
+93 
-99 IEPNEASA
+99 ASA

-113 QDKSD
+113 QDKSV
-118 EPMAAIEPKAT
+118 EPKAAIEPKVSYEPKT
-129 AEPKVSDEPKAAL
+129 AEEPK
-142 PNTDLP
+142 
-148 EASSEPNEPKASEEP
+148 
-163 QSEES
+163 SEES

-173 SDNSAGQETAD
+173 LDNSAVQETAG
-184 LDEPANTSPTE
+184 LDKPAIAPPTE
-195 SEVPETIENTENN
+195 SEVPQTIENTKSN
-208 ITESNIID
+208 ITESNIAD
-216 DISEEETNTPS
+216 DISEEETNEPS
-227 EPEAPPQPT
+227 ESKAPPQPA
-236 AVLDGIIPAESFS
+236 AVLDGVIPAESFS
-249 DKSADESG
+249 DKNTDESG
-257 AFSSVFANGL
+257 TFSSMFANGL

-273 ENELQETVEVL
+273 ENEPQETVEVL

-304 DDAITDYESDDIE
+304 DDAITDYESEDIE

-324 DIDETDDTVDDV
+324 DIDETDDTVDDI

-343 DEPESDEANPEKED
+343 DEADPEKTD
-357 APTEEENSPED
+357 TPTEEENKPE
-368 NPPKNDSDE
+368 KNGSSE
-377 SVSEVEAV
+377 SETV
-385 QTDDIPPF
+385 QTDDIPAF
-393 EPEPI
+393 NPEPV

-415 NILKELLPWKGDT
+415 NILKEILPWKGDT

-451 LASTLIQSDRAVK
+451 LASTLIQSNKAVK

-486 VITIAPTEEEEQ
+486 VITVAPTEEEEQ

-565 REDYVS
+565 SEDYVS

-591 NYKQNLEF
+591 NYKQDLEF
-599 YADNPTVTLRTEY
+599 YAANPTVTLRTEY
-612 ETGTYLIYAF
+612 ETGIYLIYAY

-655 YMSEVQSRNQI
+655 YMGEVQSRNQI

-681 STCSNEFSNSR
+681 STCSNEFTNSR

-728 MSGETTTTTEE
+728 MSGETTTELTEE
-739 TTVPEETDE
+739 TSEETTAPEETD

-753 TTKKKKKKT
+753 TTKKKKKKKT
-762 SASDEENSADTL
+762 SVSDEENSTDTL
-774 NADNTDLN
+774 NASDSDTDTS
-782 VAVDADVTT
+782 ADADVTT
-791 VPPDASDESGED
+791 VPTDASDEGSED

-810 KTTTEATEETSAEE
+810 KKTTAESTEETSAEE
-824 ITSKKKKSTSADT
+824 TTSKKKKSTDADT
-837 SEETTAEETTKKKSK
+837 SEETTAEEITTKKKSK

-866 KKKSTTKETTAETS
+866 KKKKTKETTAETS
-880 DTENTEESTVTSV
+880 DTEESTVTSI
-893 PESESEETTT
+893 PETESEETTT

>member
-24 PSASHN
+24 PSAPYN
-30 IIEDYDEEFSE
+30 ITEDYDEEFSE
-41 ELSPSGEY
+41 ELSPNGEY

-57 PPEEESEQT
+57 PPEEETEQ
-66 ENSPDSSK
+66 NGDIPDSSDT
-74 ASAEEIS
+74 SAEIS
-81 SEADTKQESVPE
+81 TPEADAKQENAPTG
-93 VASPEE
+93 
-99 IEPNEASA
+99 ASA

-118 EPMAAIEPKAT
+118 K
-129 AEPKVSDEPKAAL
+129 PKAA
-142 PNTDLP
+142 NVT
-148 EASSEPNEPKASEEP
+148 NEPKTAEEP
-163 QSEES
+163 KSEES
-168 TALPE
+168 TALHE
-173 SDNSAGQETAD
+173 LDNSAVQETAH
-184 LDEPANTSPTE
+184 LDEPAIIPPKE
-195 SEVPETIENTENN
+195 SKVPQTIENTKNN
-208 ITESNIID
+208 ITESNIVEH
-216 DISEEETNTPS
+216 ISEEETSEPS
-227 EPEAPPQPT
+227 ESEAPPQPA
-236 AVLDGIIPAESFS
+236 AVLDGVIPAESFS
-249 DKSADESG
+249 DKNTDESG
-257 AFSSVFANGL
+257 TFSSVFANGL

-273 ENELQETVEVL
+273 ENEPQETVEVL

-304 DDAITDYESDDIE
+304 DDAITDYESEDIE

-324 DIDETDDTVDDV
+324 DIDETDDTVDDI

-343 DEPESDEANPEKED
+343 DEADPEKTD
-357 APTEEENSPED
+357 TPTEEENKPE
-368 NPPKNDSDE
+368 KNGSSE
-377 SVSEVEAV
+377 SETV
-385 QTDDIPPF
+385 QTDDIPAF
-393 EPEPI
+393 NPEPV

-415 NILKELLPWKGDT
+415 NILKEILPWKGDT

-451 LASTLIQSDRAVK
+451 LASTLIQSNKAVK

-486 VITIAPTEEEEQ
+486 VITVAPTEEEEQ

-565 REDYVS
+565 SEDYVS

-591 NYKQNLEF
+591 NYKQDLEF
-599 YADNPTVTLRTEY
+599 YAANPTVTLRTEY
-612 ETGTYLIYAF
+612 ETGIYLIYAY

-655 YMSEVQSRNQI
+655 YMGEVQSRNQI

-681 STCSNEFSNSR
+681 STCSNEFTNSR

-728 MSGETTTTTEE
+728 MSGETTTELTEE
-739 TTVPEETDE
+739 TSEETTAPEETD

-753 TTKKKKKKT
+753 TTKKKKKKKT
-762 SASDEENSADTL
+762 SVSDEENSTDTL
-774 NADNTDLN
+774 NASDSDTDTS
-782 VAVDADVTT
+782 ADADVTT
-791 VPPDASDESGED
+791 VPTDASDEGSED

-810 KTTTEATEETSAEE
+810 KKTTAESTEETSAEE
-824 ITSKKKKSTSADT
+824 TTSKKKKSTDADT
-837 SEETTAEETTKKKSK
+837 SEETTAEEITTKKKSK

-866 KKKSTTKETTAETS
+866 KKKKTKETTAETS
-880 DTENTEESTVTSV
+880 DTEESTVTSI
-893 PESESEETTT
+893 PETESEETTT

>member
-57 PPEEESEQT
+57 SDEGEAEQT
-66 ENSPDSSK
+66 ENTPDSSETPL
-74 ASAEEIS
+74 SES
-81 SEADTKQESVPE
+81 TPEADANQENV
-93 VASPEE
+93 
-99 IEPNEASA
+99 PNEALPELSIT
-107 EPSAAE
+107 E

-118 EPMAAIEPKAT
+118 EPIATEEPK
-129 AEPKVSDEPKAAL
+129 
-142 PNTDLP
+142 
-148 EASSEPNEPKASEEP
+148 
-163 QSEES
+163 SEES
-168 TALPE
+168 SALPE

-184 LDEPANTSPTE
+184 LGEPAITPPTE
-195 SEVPETIENTENN
+195 SEVPETIENTEND

-216 DISEEETNTPS
+216 DISEEETNKPS

-236 AVLDGIIPAESFS
+236 AVLDGVIPAESFS
-249 DKSADESG
+249 DKSTDESG
-257 AFSSVFANGL
+257 AFSSVFTNGL
-267 DDTDKA
+267 DDTDKT
-273 ENELQETVEVL
+273 ENEPQETVEVL

-304 DDAITDYESDDIE
+304 DDAITDYESEDIE

-343 DEPESDEANPEKED
+343 DEPESDEANSAKED
-357 APTEEENSPED
+357 APTEEENFPED
-368 NPPKNDSDE
+368 KTDSAE
-377 SVSEVEAV
+377 SVSENETV

-398 TLTAEEAA
+398 TLTAAEAA

-565 REDYVS
+565 SEDYVS

-655 YMSEVQSRNQI
+655 YMGEVQSRNQI

-701 DGESVSDYDFTSA
+701 DGESVSDYDFTTA

-774 NADNTDLN
+774 NASDSDTDTP
-782 VAVDADVTT
+782 VDADVTT
-791 VPPDASDESGED
+791 VPPDSSDESGED

-810 KTTTEATEETSAEE
+810 KTTTEATEETSEE
-824 ITSKKKKSTSADT
+824 TTSKKKKSTTADT

-893 PESESEETTT
+893 PETESEETTT

>member
-10 VDDIIAEFDKKKAD
+10 VDDIIAEFDKKKTE
-24 PSASHN
+24 PSAPHN
-30 IIEDYDEEFSE
+30 ITEDYDGEFSE
-41 ELSPSGEY
+41 ELSPNGEY

-57 PPEEESEQT
+57 PPEEETEQ
-66 ENSPDSSK
+66 NGDIPDSS
-74 ASAEEIS
+74 
-81 SEADTKQESVPE
+81 DTS
-93 VASPEE
+93 
-99 IEPNEASA
+99 
-107 EPSAAE
+107 AE
-113 QDKSD
+113 QDKS
-118 EPMAAIEPKAT
+118 
-129 AEPKVSDEPKAAL
+129 AEPKTANVTTAEEPKPESTSAS
-142 PNTDLP
+142 P
-148 EASSEPNEPKASEEP
+148 EADKNTE
-163 QSEES
+163 
-168 TALPE
+168 
-173 SDNSAGQETAD
+173 QETVG
-184 LDEPANTSPTE
+184 LDEPAIIPPTE
-195 SEVPETIENTENN
+195 SEVPETTENKEN
-208 ITESNIID
+208 DITESNIVE
-216 DISEEETNTPS
+216 DISEEETNAPS
-227 EPEAPPQPT
+227 ESEAPPQPA
-236 AVLDGIIPAESFS
+236 AVP
-249 DKSADESG
+249 
-257 AFSSVFANGL
+257 
-267 DDTDKA
+267 DDADKA
-273 ENELQETVEVL
+273 ENEPTGTVEVL
-284 NADIPDWGDILP
+284 NADIPDWNDILP
-296 EPSIEETV
+296 EPSIEETI
-304 DDAITDYESDDIE
+304 DDAIADLDSEEIE

-324 DIDETDDTVDDV
+324 DIDETDDTVNDI

-343 DEPESDEANPEKED
+343 DEADPEKTNT
-357 APTEEENSPED
+357 PTEEENKTE
-368 NPPKNDSDE
+368 KADSSE
-377 SVSEVEAV
+377 SETVR
-385 QTDDIPPF
+385 TDDIPAF
-393 EPEPI
+393 NPEPV

-415 NILKELLPWKGDT
+415 NILKEILPWKGDT

-451 LASTLIQSDRAVK
+451 LASTLIQSNRAVK
-464 DLEQIKEVVTTTAK
+464 DLEKIKEVVTTTAK

-565 REDYVS
+565 SEDYVS

-591 NYKQNLEF
+591 NYKQDLDF
-599 YADNPTVTLRTEY
+599 YAANPTVTLRTEY
-612 ETGTYLIYAF
+612 ESGTYLIYAY

-655 YMSEVQSRNQI
+655 YMGEVQSRNQI

-728 MSGETTTTTEE
+728 MSGETTTELTEETSEE
-739 TTVPEETDE
+739 TTVPEETD

-753 TTKKKKKKT
+753 TTKKKKKKKT
-762 SASDEENSADTL
+762 SVSDEENSSDTL
-774 NADNTDLN
+774 SADDSDTDTS
-782 VAVDADVTT
+782 ADADVTT
-791 VPPDASDESGED
+791 VPTDASDEGGED
-803 TTTKKKK
+803 TTTKKKKK

-824 ITSKKKKSTSADT
+824 TTSKKKKSTDADT
-837 SEETTAEETTKKKSK
+837 SEETTAEETTTKKKSK

-861 ETTSK
+861 ETTTK
-866 KKKSTTKETTAETS
+866 KKKSTAKETTAETS
-880 DTENTEESTVTSV
+880 DTEESTVTSV
-893 PESESEETTT
+893 PETEPEETTT

>member
-24 PSASHN
+24 PSAPYN
-30 IIEDYDEEFSE
+30 ITEDYDEEFSE
-41 ELSPSGEY
+41 ELSPNGEY

-57 PPEEESEQT
+57 PPEEETEQ
-66 ENSPDSSK
+66 NGDIPDSSDT
-74 ASAEEIS
+74 SAEIS
-81 SEADTKQESVPE
+81 TPEAEAKQEN
-93 VASPEE
+93 AS
-99 IEPNEASA
+99 IEASA
-107 EPSAAE
+107 EPKVSYEPIMAE
-113 QDKSD
+113 
-118 EPMAAIEPKAT
+118 EPKSVST
-129 AEPKVSDEPKAAL
+129 AS
-142 PNTDLP
+142 LP
-148 EASSEPNEPKASEEP
+148 EADKSTE
-163 QSEES
+163 QES
-168 TALPE
+168 
-173 SDNSAGQETAD
+173 AD
-184 LDEPANTSPTE
+184 LGEPAIAPPTE
-195 SEVPETIENTENN
+195 SEVPETIENTEND

-216 DISEEETNTPS
+216 DISEEETNEPS
-227 EPEAPPQPT
+227 EPEAPPQPA
-236 AVLDGIIPAESFS
+236 AVLDGVIPAESFS
-249 DKSADESG
+249 DKNTDESG

-267 DDTDKA
+267 DDSDKA
-273 ENELQETVEVL
+273 ENEPQETVEVL

-304 DDAITDYESDDIE
+304 DDAITDYESEDIE

-324 DIDETDDTVDDV
+324 DIDETDDTVDDI

-343 DEPESDEANPEKED
+343 DEPESDEANPENTD
-357 APTEEENSPED
+357 TPTEEENKAE
-368 NPPKNDSDE
+368 KNGSSE
-377 SVSEVEAV
+377 SETV

-406 EDNAKKAKK
+406 EDNTKKTKK
-415 NILKELLPWKGDT
+415 NILKEILPWKGDT

-451 LASTLIQSDRAVK
+451 LASTLIQSNRAVK
-464 DLEQIKEVVTTTAK
+464 DLEKIKEVVTTTAK

-486 VITIAPTEEEEQ
+486 VITVAPTEEEEQ

-565 REDYVS
+565 SEDYVS

-591 NYKQNLEF
+591 NYKQDLEF
-599 YADNPTVTLRTEY
+599 YAANPTVTLRTEY
-612 ETGTYLIYAF
+612 ESGTYLIYAY

-655 YMSEVQSRNQI
+655 YMGEVQSRNQI

-701 DGESVSDYDFTSA
+701 SGESVSDYDFTSA

-728 MSGETTTTTEE
+728 MSGETTTELTEE
-739 TTVPEETDE
+739 TSEETTAPEETD

-753 TTKKKKKKT
+753 TTKKKKKKKT
-762 SASDEENSADTL
+762 SVSDEENSTDTL
-774 NADNTDLN
+774 SADGSDTDTS
-782 VAVDADVTT
+782 ADADVTT
-791 VPPDASDESGED
+791 VPTDASDEGGED
-803 TTTKKKK
+803 TTTKKKKK

-824 ITSKKKKSTSADT
+824 TTSKKKKSTSADT

-861 ETTSK
+861 ETTTK

-880 DTENTEESTVTSV
+880 DTEESTVTSV
-893 PESESEETTT
+893 PETESEETTT

>member
-24 PSASHN
+24 PSAPYN
-30 IIEDYDEEFSE
+30 ITEDYDEEFSE
-41 ELSPSGEY
+41 ELSPNGEY

-57 PPEEESEQT
+57 PPEEETEQ
-66 ENSPDSSK
+66 NGDIPDSSDT
-74 ASAEEIS
+74 SAEIS
-81 SEADTKQESVPE
+81 TPEADAKQENAPTG
-93 VASPEE
+93 
-99 IEPNEASA
+99 ASA

-113 QDKSD
+113 QDKSV
-118 EPMAAIEPKAT
+118 EPKAT
-129 AEPKVSDEPKAAL
+129 IGPKA
-142 PNTDLP
+142 TV
-148 EASSEPNEPKASEEP
+148 EPKASYEPKTAEEP
-163 QSEES
+163 KSEES
-168 TALPE
+168 TALHE
-173 SDNSAGQETAD
+173 LDNSAVQETAH
-184 LDEPANTSPTE
+184 LDEPAIIPPKE
-195 SEVPETIENTENN
+195 SKVPQTIENTKNN
-208 ITESNIID
+208 ITESNIVEH
-216 DISEEETNTPS
+216 ISEEETSEPS
-227 EPEAPPQPT
+227 ESEAPPQS
-236 AVLDGIIPAESFS
+236 AALLDGVIPAESFS
-249 DKSADESG
+249 DKNTDESG
-257 AFSSVFANGL
+257 TFSSVFANGL

-273 ENELQETVEVL
+273 ENEPQETVEVL

-304 DDAITDYESDDIE
+304 DDAITDYESEDIE

-324 DIDETDDTVDDV
+324 DIDETDDTVNDI

-343 DEPESDEANPEKED
+343 DEADPEKTDTPTEKENNPEK
-357 APTEEENSPED
+357 NGS
-368 NPPKNDSDE
+368 SE
-377 SVSEVEAV
+377 SETV
-385 QTDDIPPF
+385 QTDDIPAF
-393 EPEPI
+393 NPEPV

-406 EDNAKKAKK
+406 EDTAQKTKK
-415 NILKELLPWKGDT
+415 NILKEILPWKGDT

-451 LASTLIQSDRAVK
+451 LASTLIQSNRAVK

-486 VITIAPTEEEEQ
+486 VITVAPTEEEEQ

-565 REDYVS
+565 SEDYVS

-591 NYKQNLEF
+591 DYKQDLEF
-599 YADNPTVTLRTEY
+599 YAANPTVTLRTEY
-612 ETGTYLIYAF
+612 ETGIYLIYAY

-655 YMSEVQSRNQI
+655 YMGEVQSRNQI

-728 MSGETTTTTEE
+728 MSCETTTELTEE
-739 TTVPEETDE
+739 TSEETTAPEETD

-753 TTKKKKKKT
+753 TTKKKKKKKT

-774 NADNTDLN
+774 NASDSDTDTP
-782 VAVDADVTT
+782 VDADVTT
-791 VPPDASDESGED
+791 VPPDASGEGGED

-810 KTTTEATEETSAEE
+810 TTTESTEETSAEE
-824 ITSKKKKSTSADT
+824 TTSKKKKSTTAEDT
-837 SEETTAEETTKKKSK
+837 EESSEEETTTKKKSK
-852 KTTTETTAE
+852 KTTTETTTE

-866 KKKSTTKETTAETS
+866 KKKTTTKETTAETS
-880 DTENTEESTVTSV
+880 DTEESTVTSV
-893 PESESEETTT
+893 PETESEETTT

>member
-24 PSASHN
+24 PSAPYN
-30 IIEDYDEEFSE
+30 ITEDYDEEFSE
-41 ELSPSGEY
+41 ELSPNGEY

-57 PPEEESEQT
+57 PPEEETEQ
-66 ENSPDSSK
+66 NGDIPDSSDT
-74 ASAEEIS
+74 SAEIS
-81 SEADTKQESVPE
+81 TPEAEAKQENAPTG
-93 VASPEE
+93 
-99 IEPNEASA
+99 ASA

-113 QDKSD
+113 QDKSA
-118 EPMAAIEPKAT
+118 EPKAAIEPKVSYEPET
-129 AEPKVSDEPKAAL
+129 AEEPK
-142 PNTDLP
+142 P
-148 EASSEPNEPKASEEP
+148 
-163 QSEES
+163 EES
-168 TALPE
+168 TALHE
-173 SDNSAGQETAD
+173 LDNSAVQETVG
-184 LDEPANTSPTE
+184 LDEPVVAPPTE

-216 DISEEETNTPS
+216 DISEEETNEPS
-227 EPEAPPQPT
+227 EPEAPPQPA
-236 AVLDGIIPAESFS
+236 AVLDGVIPAESFS
-249 DKSADESG
+249 DKNTDESG

-267 DDTDKA
+267 DDSDKA
-273 ENELQETVEVL
+273 ENEPQETVEVL

-304 DDAITDYESDDIE
+304 DDAITDYESEDIE

-324 DIDETDDTVDDV
+324 DIDETDDTVDDI

-343 DEPESDEANPEKED
+343 DEPESDEANPENTD
-357 APTEEENSPED
+357 TPTEEETTPED
-368 NPPKNDSDE
+368 KTEKADNSE
-377 SVSEVEAV
+377 SETAR
-385 QTDDIPPF
+385 TDDIPPF
-393 EPEPI
+393 EPEPV

-406 EDNAKKAKK
+406 EDNAKKTKK
-415 NILKELLPWKGDT
+415 NILKEILPWKGDT

-451 LASTLIQSDRAVK
+451 LASTLIQSNRAVK
-464 DLEQIKEVVTTTAK
+464 DLEKIKEVVTTTAK

-486 VITIAPTEEEEQ
+486 VITVAPTEEEEQ

-565 REDYVS
+565 SEDYVS

-591 NYKQNLEF
+591 NYKQDLEF
-599 YADNPTVTLRTEY
+599 YAANPTVTLRTEY
-612 ETGTYLIYAF
+612 ETGIYLIYAY

-655 YMSEVQSRNQI
+655 YMGEVQSRNQI

-728 MSGETTTTTEE
+728 MSGETTTELTEE
-739 TTVPEETDE
+739 TSEETTAPEETD

-753 TTKKKKKKT
+753 TTKKKKKKKT
-762 SASDEENSADTL
+762 SVSDEENSTDTL
-774 NADNTDLN
+774 NADDSDTDTS
-782 VAVDADVTT
+782 ADADVTT
-791 VPPDASDESGED
+791 VPTDASDEDGED
-803 TTTKKKK
+803 TTTKKKKK

-824 ITSKKKKSTSADT
+824 TTSKKKKSTSADT

-861 ETTSK
+861 ETTTK

-880 DTENTEESTVTSV
+880 DTEESTVTSV
-893 PESESEETTT
+893 PETESEETTT